1 MIKINL
7 AATPGLQQE
16 PKDIAISQS
25 LKDILIK
32 MAVEPKNQ
40 PIDDQAISESST
52 KPIPEKVEKKTN
64 VFASQGSNSSIP
76 GGTDAEEPIP
86 QPPPKISDKL
96 REAEQIIERK
106 EEEYSKH
113 LFNRPILN
121 IGIWILVLVIVGALG
136 YWGYTKYFNP
146 RKSAITA
153 KPAGKSDLPVEQPIL
168 LTEQSQPSS
177 TSDMPEVDQP
187 VLTPINQIDEIYL
200 PPVLTGISRCQILS
214 QLISVLPDNSR
225 IQFLKLDKDVVNFL
239 IFVDTEN
246 EAQQV
251 KDEVQKLPGIGSI
264 QAFYIEHIADTP
276 SPAVQMMAI
285 LNLKTESAVARNI
298 RFYDDVSLSQVLWA
312 IGKRQNLKLQPLNIA
327 EPPAPKPR
335 LAEIRGNGSLNS
347 IINLLS
353 ELSNFDLNLSVEKI
367 AINLSADSAVDT
379 GILDFSINSVIY
391 PQKL

>member
-106 EEEYSKH
+106 EEEFSRH
-113 LFNRPILN
+113 LSNRLVLN

-146 RKSAITA
+146 RKSEITA

-200 PPVLTGISRCQILS
+200 PPVLTGISRCQVLL

-264 QAFYIEHIADTP
+264 QAFYIEHVADTP

>member
-146 RKSAITA
+146 RKSEITA

-187 VLTPINQIDEIYL
+187 VLIPINQIDEIYL

-264 QAFYIEHIADTP
+264 QAFYIEHVADTP

-335 LAEIRGNGSLNS
+335 IAEIRGNGSLNS
-347 IINLLS
+347 VINLLS

>member
-1 MIKINL
+1 
-7 AATPGLQQE
+7 
-16 PKDIAISQS
+16 
-25 LKDILIK
+25 
-32 MAVEPKNQ
+32 
-40 PIDDQAISESST
+40 
-52 KPIPEKVEKKTN
+52 
-64 VFASQGSNSSIP
+64 
-76 GGTDAEEPIP
+76 
-86 QPPPKISDKL
+86 
-96 REAEQIIERK
+96 
-106 EEEYSKH
+106 
-113 LFNRPILN
+113 
-121 IGIWILVLVIVGALG
+121 
-136 YWGYTKYFNP
+136 
-146 RKSAITA
+146 
-153 KPAGKSDLPVEQPIL
+153 
-168 LTEQSQPSS
+168 
-177 TSDMPEVDQP
+177 
-187 VLTPINQIDEIYL
+187 
-200 PPVLTGISRCQILS
+200 
-214 QLISVLPDNSR
+214 
-225 IQFLKLDKDVVNFL
+225 
-239 IFVDTEN
+239 
-246 EAQQV
+246 
-251 KDEVQKLPGIGSI
+251 EVQKLPGIGSI

>member
-40 PIDDQAISESST
+40 PNDDQAISKSST
-52 KPIPEKVEKKTN
+52 KPIPENIEKKLDA
-64 VFASQGSNSSIP
+64 FASQGSNSSMP
-76 GGTDAEEPIP
+76 GETDAKKSIS
-86 QPPPKISDKL
+86 QPSPKVSDKL
-96 REAEQIIERK
+96 REAEQIVERK
-106 EEEYSKH
+106 EEEYSRH
-113 LFNRPILN
+113 LSKRLILN
-121 IGIWILVLVIVGALG
+121 IGIWILVLVTVGALG

-146 RKSAITA
+146 RKSEITA

-251 KDEVQKLPGIGSI
+251 KAEVQKLPGIGSI

>member
-168 LTEQSQPSS
+168 LPEQSQPSS

-264 QAFYIEHIADTP
+264 QAFYIEHVADTP

-312 IGKRQNLKLQPLNIA
+312 IGKRQNLKL
-327 EPPAPKPR
+327 
-335 LAEIRGNGSLNS
+335 
-347 IINLLS
+347 
-353 ELSNFDLNLSVEKI
+353 
-367 AINLSADSAVDT
+367 
-379 GILDFSINSVIY
+379 
-391 PQKL
+391 